1 MQFRRTEPFDFSPGA
16 SSPAF
21 LLPNILRLIY
31 FTYSAPNVHEKI
43 LNFSHNSDIFQK
55 MVKSCFRSLFL
66 LGLPAQFPL
75 CFLALFCGFAVFCSC
90 PLQTKTHIPSGLAFR
105 AGCAFL
111 KGFCC
116 CRGICVPSLGGC
128 GESSFRLCY
137 LYRYYIARMY
147 PEKPAH
153 SCGMA
158 ALTPSPCE
166 PWPPARSP
174 PAGWG
179 GSGS

>member
-1 MQFRRTEPFDFSPGA
+1 MQVPPHRAVWFFIRGFFPG
-16 SSPAF
+16 F

-43 LNFSHNSDIFQK
+43 LNFPHNSDIFQK
-55 MVKSCFRSLFL
+55 MVKPRFRSLFL

-75 CFLALFCGFAVFCSC
+75 CFLALFCGFAVFCSG

-116 CRGICVPSLGGC
+116 CRGVCVPSLGGC

-137 LYRYYIARMY
+137 LYRYDIARMY
-147 PEKPAH
+147 PEKPTH
-153 SCGMA
+153 SGGMA
-158 ALTPSPCE
+158 ALTPVPCE

-179 GSGS
+179 ASGS